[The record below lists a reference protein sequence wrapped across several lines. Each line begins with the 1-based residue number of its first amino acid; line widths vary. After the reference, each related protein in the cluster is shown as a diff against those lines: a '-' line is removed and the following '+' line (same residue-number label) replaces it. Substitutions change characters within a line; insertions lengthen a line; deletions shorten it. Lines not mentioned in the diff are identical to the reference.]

1 MSPNAAKNVLIS
13 MLIQLL
19 QTSTRCTAS
28 CLSVFVLL
36 QLSACHNEPSAQQ
49 TKLQHSAPVVTA
61 KAFDFEKNMGW
72 AHGNCLAIKNSTLR
86 KGTLVALVSLDGKQ
100 AISTAQIDASV
111 RVESNC
117 PALSE
122 NRAQPN
128 KTDGRVFYQLN
139 FPQSGADQLA
149 IAILA
154 DSLPMHS
161 DRMIFNKDLDGD
173 GIIEVV
179 NTCDTSEGIEFSL
192 WSGAVNTGKL
202 LWSDYYYL
210 GYDLQPTCH

>member
-1 MSPNAAKNVLIS
+1 
-13 MLIQLL
+13 
-19 QTSTRCTAS
+19 
-28 CLSVFVLL
+28 
-36 QLSACHNEPSAQQ
+36 
-49 TKLQHSAPVVTA
+49 
-61 KAFDFEKNMGW
+61 MGW
-72 AHGNCLAIKNSTLR
+72 VHGNCLAIKNSTLR
-86 KGTLVALVSLDGKQ
+86 KGTQIALISLDGKQ
-100 AISTAQIDASV
+100 AIYTAQIDTPASV
-111 RVESNC
+111 ESDC

-128 KTDGRVFYQLN
+128 KMDGRVFYQLN

-154 DSLPMHS
+154 DSLPMRS
-161 DRMIFNKDLDGD
+161 DIMTFNKDLDGD

-210 GYDLQPTCH
+210 GYDLQPTCP